1 MQANQIFLIEKMQAF
16 SLHFLFYRY
25 ADILD

>member
-1 MQANQIFLIEKMQAF
+1 MQAKKIFLIEKMQAF
-16 SLHFLFYRY
+16 SLHFLFYCY